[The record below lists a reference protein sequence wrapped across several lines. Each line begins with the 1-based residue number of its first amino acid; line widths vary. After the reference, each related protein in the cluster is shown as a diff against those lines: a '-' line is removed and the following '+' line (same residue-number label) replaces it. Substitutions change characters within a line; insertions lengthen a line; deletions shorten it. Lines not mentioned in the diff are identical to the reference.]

1 MVSVTNFPQE
11 SFMEYQL
18 AIWLSDI
25 LKGCAARSPYEK
37 PVLLLEG
44 VLTPPYLKHKVTELL
59 LNYFQVPGV
68 SFLSDLVAPL
78 YTCGVDTG
86 LVVDIGFTSCR
97 VQPTCFGT
105 PLPCA
110 LRVSS
115 GGAAAVLQQL
125 QHALTEAA
133 ASTPAE
139 KRALKNMN
147 LEELEDMAVKVLY
160 VRYDLSEYRQQQ
172 PHHDQ
177 RLKFESSL
185 SLQYIAKDGT
195 AITVPAELR
204 WRCVEVL
211 LGSLPPEET
220 AVDVGQGLVDLIL
233 SSLHS
238 CPAEARRLAVQNII
252 LCGGFSS
259 LRGLSTRLSAD
270 LQSVYGQAEWVG
282 RVPLPDWASTETT
295 TPQYEETA
303 PSASQRSGETPRS
316 EAPSREDRK
325 EQEDTDKR
333 KLGGSSDPRLTSGGH
348 LESATCADAA
358 EEYGKRRRGEERESG
373 GAGARRQAACDARKG
388 GAGLGSYNVLLVSWL
403 RSVDVAIIGE
413 KSLTGKIGVG
423 LAT

>member
-1 MVSVTNFPQE
+1 
-11 SFMEYQL
+11 
-18 AIWLSDI
+18 
-25 LKGCAARSPYEK
+25 
-37 PVLLLEG
+37 
-44 VLTPPYLKHKVTELL
+44 
-59 LNYFQVPGV
+59 
-68 SFLSDLVAPL
+68 
-78 YTCGVDTG
+78 
-86 LVVDIGFTSCR
+86 
-97 VQPTCFGT
+97 
-105 PLPCA
+105 
-110 LRVSS
+110 
-115 GGAAAVLQQL
+115 
-125 QHALTEAA
+125 
-133 ASTPAE
+133 
-139 KRALKNMN
+139 MN

-233 SSLHS
+233 RCPSSASSHS
-238 CPAEARRLAVQNII
+238 CLVWSLDACDASWAAGVFWPFGAKCKQLCFFAELYGGAFAV
-252 LCGGFSS
+252 
-259 LRGLSTRLSAD
+259 
-270 LQSVYGQAEWVG
+270 VYGQAEWVG

-358 EEYGKRRRGEERESG
+358 EEVSQQQQDQVQQQVLIPKLQLRPSLHAPRLPKPPPPRPGGGSVSSVSKDTSSPASDPKYGKRRRGEERESG